1 MKDSVIHSLISLKK
15 LFLLSLITA
24 VSFYCTAKAQAY
36 FFSDDFESYTA
47 GERLACQNPVD
58 WTTWSLSPCSYED
71 AFVSDSIVS
80 SGSKSFLVSYL
91 NDEVKYWEPGDPDL
105 WFIDF
110 DFYIPSGKSGY
121 FSTMASFIGTQ
132 EYGLEVYFNS
142 DGTATLNAGGTA
154 AATFN
159 FQFDT
164 WVHSSAVIYLLFDE
178 GNFDYNGEF
187 YYQWQWSQG
196 ANGTPIQLL
205 VSAND
210 FYGFSESGEM
220 YIDNYSVTGV
230 YWLPVDLVSFSAASN
245 TPGKAV
251 LNWQTATETNNKG
264 YEIERKKCTGKY
276 DRGTKWEKIAFI
288 AGKGT
293 TTEPESYS
301 FMDNNVASGFYL
313 YRLKQ
318 IDFNGEFNYSK
329 EVELDLTAPAE
340 FELCQNYPNPFNPA
354 TIIKFSIPKEV
365 LVNLSVYDILGEKV
379 KELKNDVMKPGYYEV
394 ELDANDLA
402 SGVYFYI
409 INAGDPSTSSGQDF
423 IQTKKMILL
432 K

>member
-24 VSFYCTAKAQAY
+24 VSLYSTARAQAY

-58 WTTWSLSPCSYED
+58 WTTWGFSPCSYED
-71 AFVSDSIVS
+71 AFVSDSIAY
-80 SGSKSFLVSYL
+80 SGSKSLLVSYL
-91 NDEVKYWEPGDPDL
+91 NDEVKYWEPGEPDL

-132 EYGLEVYFNS
+132 EWGLEVYFNN

-164 WVHSSAVIYLLFDE
+164 WVHSSTVIYLLFDE
-178 GNFDYNGEF
+178 GNYNYNGEF
-187 YYQWQWSQG
+187 FYQWQWSQG

-210 FYGFSESGEM
+210 FYGFSESSEM
-220 YIDNYSVTGV
+220 YIDNYSVRGV
-230 YWLPVDLVSFSAASN
+230 YYIPVDLISFSAVSN
-245 TPGKAV
+245 TPGKVV

-264 YEIERKKCTGKY
+264 YEIERKSCTGKY
-276 DRGTKWEKIAFI
+276 DRDTKLEKIAFI
-288 AGKGT
+288 TGKGT

-301 FMDNNVASGFYL
+301 FTDNNVAPGFYL

-318 IDFNGEFNYSK
+318 IDFNGKINYSK
-329 EVELDLTAPAE
+329 EIKVDVNITPGE
-340 FELCQNYPNPFNPA
+340 FVLFQNYPNPFNPITNIGFRIPNKEFISLVVYDVLGNEAA
-354 TIIKFSIPKEV
+354 T
-365 LVNLSVYDILGEKV
+365 LVNAEKPAG
-379 KELKNDVMKPGYYEV
+379 DYEV
-394 ELDANDLA
+394 RFDGSGLP
-402 SGVYFYI
+402 SGVYIYKLS
-409 INAGDPSTSSGQDF
+409 AGNNTAV
-423 IQTKKMILL
+423 KKLILL